1 MAYVRKTKDE
11 YIVQGNYGYGH
22 GFEDE
27 CAEETRK
34 EAKERLKEYRENGN
48 GSYRIVKRR
57 VKIKANENKG
67 AIT

>member
-27 CAEETRK
+27 CSEETRK
-34 EAKERLKEYRENGN
+34 EALERLKEYRDNAPGI
-48 GSYRIVKRR
+48 YRLIVRR
-57 VKIKANENKG
+57 VKIEANENNQG
-67 AIT
+67 A